1 MWTLSCGMWDLAP
14 WLGIK
19 AGPSVLGALFWPP
32 GKSQLSVV
40 LVSLS
45 ASILLLWREAQSH
58 DTLLWGI
65 SHLVSLAFLWRLLFI
80 SGNDIVGKL
89 VGMLL
94 FPLKQS
100 RPVCLWAGIFWNISA
115 TDSRLPL
122 PWCFLLQIVHHL
134 YFIYLP
140 LGLPNSQTARLWPLA
155 WRLTLTCFPGVWCAR
170 NTTVVLLVLV
180 LVVNFVHEHHEL
192 GFYPFVGNGRV
203 YRESVWQFWRTSVA
217 SPSEALWVY
226 MQVSHDTTVSFIW
239 LMLVSHSSDIFFVSV
254 LSLCC
259 KMNTISRSCC
269 LADYSI
275 LHCSLCFL
283 PTGKLSSRQRKCLTS
298 LPALALWS
306 ACL

>member
-1 MWTLSCGMWDLAP
+1 
-14 WLGIK
+14 
-19 AGPSVLGALFWPP
+19 
-32 GKSQLSVV
+32 
-40 LVSLS
+40 
-45 ASILLLWREAQSH
+45 
-58 DTLLWGI
+58 
-65 SHLVSLAFLWRLLFI
+65 
-80 SGNDIVGKL
+80 
-89 VGMLL
+89 MLL

-100 RPVCLWAGIFWNISA
+100 RPVCPWAGIFWNISA

-122 PWCFLLQIVHHL
+122 PRCFLLPVADCSSSVLHL
-134 YFIYLP
+134 PSSWPPKF
-140 LGLPNSQTARLWPLA
+140 PNSS
-155 WRLTLTCFPGVWCAR
+155 TLTTSLKVNTNVFPGVWCAR

-203 YRESVWQFWRTSVA
+203 YRESVWQFQSTSVA

-226 MQVSHDTTVSFIW
+226 MQVSHDTTVSLIW
-239 LMLVSHSSDIFFVSV
+239 LMLVSHSSGIFFVSV

-259 KMNTISRSCC
+259 KMNAISRSCC

-283 PTGKLSSRQRKCLTS
+283 PTGKLSSRQRKCLAS
-298 LPALALWS
+298 LPAMALRS

>member
-1 MWTLSCGMWDLAP
+1 
-14 WLGIK
+14 
-19 AGPSVLGALFWPP
+19 
-32 GKSQLSVV
+32 
-40 LVSLS
+40 
-45 ASILLLWREAQSH
+45 
-58 DTLLWGI
+58 
-65 SHLVSLAFLWRLLFI
+65 
-80 SGNDIVGKL
+80 
-89 VGMLL
+89 MLL

-170 NTTVVLLVLV
+170 NTTIVLLVLV

-203 YRESVWQFWRTSVA
+203 YRESVWQFRRTSVA

-226 MQVSHDTTVSFIW
+226 MQVSYDTTQLYLANASFS
-239 LMLVSHSSDIFFVSV
+239 LFRHFLHFSTFSV
-254 LSLCC
+254 LQNEHHLS
-259 KMNTISRSCC
+259 
-269 LADYSI
+269 
-275 LHCSLCFL
+275 FL
-283 PTGKLSSRQRKCLTS
+283 
-298 LPALALWS
+298 LPCRLFNSALFPMFPSYWETLI
-306 ACL
+306 